1 MTDSPWGHKL
11 VLVRKGLKLTIHVN
25 KQIKDFKIA
34 LKDMEP
40 YVKNANFLING
51 REFTNFSLRP
61 REAWANWLIC
71 VVLRKTQGDN
81 ITFAED
87 TVGDGF
93 LVDKINNIGIPTE
106 HVSALENPYNKQ
118 PKGEDRVIEA
128 INKKIV
134 RGTEYAEGK
143 ILVVFFDGAE
153 EFSRSKIRESIK
165 RRHNFISVFCVGLLT
180 IDENGYAYIVTEF
193 KEEYGD
199 KSLSFKVQINPDF
212 TNWEISQVMA

>member
-1 MTDSPWGHKL
+1 MNNSLPLERLCKE
-11 VLVRKGLKLTIHVN
+11 I
-25 KQIKDFKIA
+25 KQIKDFRIV

-40 YVKNANFLING
+40 YVKDGNYLIKG

-71 VVLRKTQGDN
+71 VVLRKLQGDD

-93 LVDKINNIGIPTE
+93 LIDEKNSIYIPTE
-106 HVSALENPYNKQ
+106 HVSALENPHNRQ
-118 PKGEDRVIEA
+118 PKGEDRIIEA
-128 INKKIV
+128 INKKIK
-134 RGTEYAEGK
+134 RGPKYAKGK

-153 EFSRSKIRESIK
+153 EFFRNKIRESIK
-165 RRHNFISVFCVGLLT
+165 GKHQFISIFCVGLLT
-180 IDENGYAYIVTEF
+180 IDKNGYAYIVTEF

-199 KSLSFKVQINPDF
+199 KSLSFKVQINSDF
-212 TNWEISQVMA
+212 TNWEISQITA